1 MEYVQLSKNRYA
13 QVRVKADG
21 SKYFIQNVCGV
32 NKRIKLRSKNPRK
45 LHSSP
50 LPSGSRT
57 RKMSGRG
64 RSCSGKK
71 PKSKKSKSKSK
82 SKKPKKKTK
91 SPKKQ
96 PKTKDILNLMDLPN
110 VRANPFDDDSLPP
123 SPARSNAS
131 GGWWN

>member
-71 PKSKKSKSKSK
+71 PKSKKPKSK
-82 SKKPKKKTK
+82 SKKPKKKTR

-110 VRANPFDDDSLPP
+110 AQANPFDDSLPP
-123 SPARSNAS
+123 SPARSNAP
-131 GGWWN
+131 GWWNQV